1 MDSNLLAA
9 ILGLLGGLFGALVG
23 GFYTLRAATRQIDIM
38 LMQIR
43 GDVHERLFNQ
53 NQTILEF
60 LGNHPHL
67 RPYLYDNK
75 PINDCPDDEGR
86 DQIRLV
92 AEMITGFLEISAI
105 SIPEMPVH
113 EKQLWK
119 QFIVETYRSSPAI
132 REYLDESRDLYSDEL
147 HDILIEFD
155 LLPKN

>member
-1 MDSNLLAA
+1 MDSNFLAA

-43 GDVHERLFNQ
+43 GDVNERLFNQ

-92 AEMITGFLEISAI
+92 AEMATGFLEIIAV
-105 SIPEMPVH
+105 SILEMPVH
-113 EKQLWK
+113 DKQLWK
-119 QFIVETYRSSPAI
+119 QYIVDIYRTSPAI
-132 REYLDESRDLYSDEL
+132 REHLDESRDWYSPEL
-147 HDILIEFD
+147 HDIFREFD